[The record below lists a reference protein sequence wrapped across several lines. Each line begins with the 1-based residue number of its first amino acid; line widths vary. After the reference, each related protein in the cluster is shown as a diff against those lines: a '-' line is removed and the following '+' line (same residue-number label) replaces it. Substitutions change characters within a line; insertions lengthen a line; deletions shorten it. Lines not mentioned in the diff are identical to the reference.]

1 MGKKFDRDQTLAL
14 AEFTIEHC
22 GDAIIFHDCQGVIL
36 NANRAACRHLDYS
49 EQELI
54 GLTIQDINPDSTQE
68 TWQTFWRELRQAKT
82 LSFED
87 CHRTSGGTVIP
98 IDVTVNYLEFD
109 LREYGVA
116 FIRDITAERKSKKK
130 KPPLLKKSI
139 DCARSWSL
147 RTSTFTKKSGNSNR
161 SATSSAKVYPFNIF

>member
-36 NANRAACRHLDYS
+36 NANQAACRHLEYS

-87 CHRTSGGTVIP
+87 RHRSKRGAVIP

-109 LREYGVA
+109 QREYGVA
-116 FIRDITAERKSKKK
+116 FIRDITSRKK
-130 KPPLLKKSI
+130 
-139 DCARSWSL
+139 
-147 RTSTFTKKSGNSNR
+147 
-161 SATSSAKVYPFNIF
+161 